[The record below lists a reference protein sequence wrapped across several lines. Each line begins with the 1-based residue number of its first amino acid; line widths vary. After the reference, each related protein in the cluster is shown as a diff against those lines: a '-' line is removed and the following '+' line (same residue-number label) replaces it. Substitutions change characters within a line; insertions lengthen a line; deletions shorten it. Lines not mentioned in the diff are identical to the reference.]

1 MQFVSCVTFFPPPA
15 RTHTNMKTND
25 ALCKIMATRLKGNN
39 LFRNNKVSVV
49 SKWHGVAYRRSG
61 QLPCGSWRFPGGS
74 RRRTDTSNPPGRES
88 PPPADV
94 TRWSSPLGS
103 SALQTRRQLIAQI
116 SFHYISGMIN
126 GGDEDLQGADGEWNL
141 NLIRLSA
148 GSRSATCREDETE
161 RIDFSLY

>member
-1 MQFVSCVTFFPPPA
+1 MCDLPRPA
-15 RTHTNMKTND
+15 RMYTNMKTNED
-25 ALCKIMATRLKGNN
+25 LCKIMAPRLKGNN
-39 LFRNNKVSVV
+39 LFKDNKVSVA

-61 QLPCGSWRFPGGS
+61 QSPCGSWRFPGGS
-74 RRRTDTSNPPGRES
+74 RRRTDTSNPRGRES

-94 TRWSSPLGS
+94 TRWSSPRGS
-103 SALQTRRQLIAQI
+103 SALQTRRLMAQI

-148 GSRSATCREDETE
+148 GSRSAIRREDETE
-161 RIDFSLY
+161 RMDFSLY